1 MLSAGQSYVNGSQI
15 YDVNSILLQDIS
27 FDAETMLGPLSDNGG
42 KTQTV
47 ALKGP
52 DNPALT
58 NGMGV
63 PMLRALLIEYS
74 QWITKDVIILDQR
87 GVSRDG
93 KAVIGAWVNE

>member
-1 MLSAGQSYVNGSQI
+1 
-15 YDVNSILLQDIS
+15 
-27 FDAETMLGPLSDNGG
+27 MLGSLSDNGG

-47 ALKGP
+47 ALKGS

-58 NGMGV
+58 NGMEV
-63 PMLRALLIEYS
+63 PMLRALQIEYS
-74 QWITKDVIILDQR
+74 QWISKDVIILDQR